1 MHNGENYATISKL
14 HYRSETYA
22 AALKKYNMANPGGQ
36 ADYIRIPPVW
46 VLKSATPATSAA
58 FGQRTWPRRR
68 ALDTTRTQANVYI
81 VPVNGEF
88 LAEIAQKTL
97 GDEDGWTRIKELNKN
112 INEVNASQQELDSF
126 CPPTLK

>member
-1 MHNGENYATISKL
+1 
-14 HYRSETYA
+14 
-22 AALKKYNMANPGGQ
+22 MANPGGQ

-46 VLKSATPATSAA
+46 VLEKRYAGDISGVRTTNLAAPA
-58 FGQRTWPRRR
+58 

-112 INEVNASQQELDSF
+112 INEVKRASQQELDSF